1 MIPSPEISVHTTS
14 LCEEISGKIN
24 PNKSFFSQNT
34 LILERTKYKQV
45 FDSEVFFLV
54 ALLNVDVNLI

>member
-1 MIPSPEISVHTTS
+1 MIPSPEIIVHTTS

-34 LILERTKYKQV
+34 LILECTKYKQV